1 MISITKHLDVN
12 TKWLEIL
19 FWYDFANGIIDEEE
33 EILLQSK
40 SNFFTIRMITL
51 LKLGTLLSNDIPK
64 FGSKELKFDF
74 LHTLGNIL
82 VDDVPA

>member
-1 MISITKHLDVN
+1 
-12 TKWLEIL
+12 
-19 FWYDFANGIIDEEE
+19 
-33 EILLQSK
+33 
-40 SNFFTIRMITL
+40 MITL